1 MDGSSPASA
10 LGGLRPERPSWR
22 RELIEILVLSA
33 PLATAQLAQMAMGI
47 TDTIMLGRV
56 SSDALAA
63 GGLAA
68 NVAFMMLITG
78 QGLVASLQPLIAQGR
93 GAADHSSFARVLAAG
108 LIVSA
113 LAAVPIVLVLLQID
127 TLLDA
132 IGEPHAI
139 SMLAA
144 SYAKAFVWGV
154 PAGMVQFTLR
164 NYLSA
169 LERPRIIMVTVLT
182 ACIANLGLNWA
193 LVFGHLGL
201 PALGLRGSGYATS
214 ITWWGMFIAF
224 GLHLRLARLV
234 PDRLFRL
241 DGAELWRGT
250 RAVLALGWPIAGIYL
265 VECGLFSVSS
275 LLMGWF
281 GAVALAAH
289 QICLNIASFTFMVPL
304 AISQAAT
311 VRVGFHIGAGAV
323 HRARAAGIAAIGL
336 GVGFMLITAV
346 TMTSLSQPIF
356 QIYLDRADPNLAAVL
371 GLGARLIVIAA
382 LFQMFD
388 GAQVVAAGAL
398 RGLKDT
404 RASLIAGAIGY
415 WGLGM
420 PLGASL
426 AFWFG
431 LGPVGLWWGFVGG
444 LVAVSIMLSWRFHRH
459 AARLIALAMT

>member
-1 MDGSSPASA
+1 MDGSPSARA
-10 LGGLRPERPSWR
+10 LGSLRPERSSWR

-56 SSDALAA
+56 SSEALAA

-78 QGLVASLQPLIAQGR
+78 QGLVASLQPLVAQGR

-108 LIVSA
+108 LVVSA
-113 LAAVPIVLVLLQID
+113 LAAVPIVLVLLRID
-127 TLLDA
+127 PLLDA
-132 IGEPHAI
+132 IGEPRAV
-139 SMLAA
+139 SRLAA
-144 SYAKAFVWGV
+144 CYAAAFAWGV
-154 PAGMVQFTLR
+154 PAGMIQYALR

-169 LERPRIIMVTVLT
+169 LERPRIIMIVMVT
-182 ACIANLGLNWA
+182 ACAANLGLNWV

-201 PALGLRGSGYATS
+201 PALGVRGAGYATS
-214 ITWWGMFIAF
+214 ITWWGMLAAFI
-224 GLHLRLARLV
+224 LHLHLARLV
-234 PDRLFRL
+234 PAGLFRL
-241 DGAELWRGT
+241 DLTQLSRGI

-336 GVGFMLITAV
+336 GIGFMAITAV

-356 QIYLDRADPNLAAVL
+356 HLYLDQADPDLAAVQ
-371 GLGARLIVIAA
+371 GLGAQLIVIAA

-404 RASLIAGAIGY
+404 QASLIAGAIGY

-420 PLGASL
+420 PLGAGL
-426 AFWFG
+426 AFWLG

-444 LVAVSIMLSWRFHRH
+444 LVAVSIMLSRRFHRH
-459 AARLIALAMT
+459 AAQLIALATA